1 MKKALLYMGI
11 GGLLAAVGLYLFPM
25 SVGQE
30 LFIDYLSETSG
41 QGYWYGV
48 FLAMLIAGLLVLF
61 GYLLIRPSTIS
72 MIVKN
77 PLLLAGTVV
86 LVVLAFWYLL
96 PFIGGLLG
104 GV

>member
-11 GGLLAAVGLYLFPM
+11 GGLIAAVGLYLFPM

-61 GYLLIRPSTIS
+61 GFLLIRPSTIGTLL
-72 MIVKN
+72 KN
-77 PLLLAGTVV
+77 PVLLAGTVV
-86 LVVLAFWYLL
+86 LVLLAFWYLL
-96 PFIGGLLG
+96 PFVSGLAG

>member
-11 GGLLAAVGLYLFPM
+11 GGFLTAVGLYLFPAGI
-25 SVGQE
+25 GQE

-41 QGYWYGV
+41 KGYWYGV

-61 GYLLIRPSTIS
+61 GYLLIRPSTIG
-72 MIVKN
+72 MIARN

-86 LVVLAFWYLL
+86 LVLLAFWYLL
-96 PFIGGLLG
+96 PFVGGVLG
-104 GV
+104 GI